1 MAKKFSGVTG
11 RMLQEQAEARARMRA
26 RHAKERQASA
36 SYGKRTER
44 AKAAREKMARR
55 QALEMHKLLSRQ
67 EDERLNARA
76 AYSLRGKNKNWNQ
89 LRNEYAM
96 GNVSAEAFK
105 TENLRYALLNNHGL
119 KGADADLF
127 EDTVKKMSPADLM
140 NLSKMYKN
148 VLETW
153 KDSSGYFE
161 AISGEV
167 VQRIKGMAHQTTKNI
182 SRMLSQGDSDIDSA
196 TVELALTTWNFRLK
210 SKRETMEA
218 IGFLLGK

>member
-1 MAKKFSGVTG
+1 M
-11 RMLQEQAEARARMRA
+11 
-26 RHAKERQASA
+26 
-36 SYGKRTER
+36 
-44 AKAAREKMARR
+44 
-55 QALEMHKLLSRQ
+55 
-67 EDERLNARA
+67 NARA
-76 AYSLRGKNKNWNQ
+76 AQSLRGRNKNWNQ

-96 GNVSAEAFK
+96 GNVTQEAFK
-105 TENLRYALLNNHGL
+105 AENLRYALLNNHGL
-119 KGADADLF
+119 KGTDAALF
-127 EDTVKKMSPADLM
+127 EDTVKKMSPADLT

-167 VQRIKGMAHQTTKNI
+167 VQRIKGMAQQTTRNI